1 MRKNTRS
8 QAVAIP
14 LAGQQKIL
22 ITFLTLL
29 LFSLTALAQKSTVR
43 TDAGDVQV
51 RKIVE
56 NLDHPWGM
64 AFLPDGR
71 LLVTERAGT
80 LRILKDSTLSEP
92 LMGTPE
98 VFAQGQGGMLDVA
111 LHPNFQENQYIYLSF
126 AEPGNNGTAST
137 ALGRGKL
144 EGNTIKDFETI
155 FRMEPKVE
163 GPNHFGG
170 RILFTEGNDIF
181 LTLAERFKFEPAQDL
196 SSHLGTVVRLED
208 DGTASEENPAFN
220 DANALA
226 EVWSYGHRNIE
237 SAAIHPETGALWVA
251 EMGPM
256 GGDELQPAKAGKNY
270 GWPVVSWGDNYDG
283 TEIPK
288 PTTRPE
294 FADAVIHW
302 TPTISPSGMIFYDGD
317 LFPEWKNSMMIG
329 GLTAAGIVRVDVN
342 GDNAQ
347 EVERIPLTTRVRDVE
362 QGPDDSIWVLTDED
376 NGKILQLKP
385 LK

>member
-14 LAGQQKIL
+14 LVGQQKIL
-22 ITFLTLL
+22 ISFLTLL

-51 RKIVE
+51 HKIVE

-208 DGTASEENPAFN
+208 DGSASEENPTFK

-226 EVWSYGHRNIE
+226 EIWSYGHRNIE

-329 GLTAAGIVRVDVN
+329 GLLLPELCG
-342 GDNAQ
+342 
-347 EVERIPLTTRVRDVE
+347 
-362 QGPDDSIWVLTDED
+362 
-376 NGKILQLKP
+376 
-385 LK
+385 